1 MTTWLNVKNNAE
13 SALASAITAAAT
25 SLTLITGDGAKFPAS
40 NFHISIDDE
49 ILLCSSRAG
58 DVLTVTR
65 AQESTAATAHAAG
78 AIVALNVTAGI
89 ITQLQEAVD
98 LGAGGVDTFL
108 ELTDTPASY
117 AGQSGNVAK
126 VKSTED
132 GLEFGDNVATYLQ
145 SALTPVA
152 GEILRH
158 SGIVAS
164 SPFTGTINGAP
175 SATSVTYTAT
185 SGEGCLAAI
194 SVGADYWGRLIL
206 YNLTRGN
213 SRKIVT
219 VDTVTHVITT
229 DSSVD
234 NWASGD
240 SITTQSQTNAFAGYE
255 DIDLSAKIP
264 ANAFAI
270 IIQAQYNDTS
280 STPDGN
286 RTLFIHPFKAYD
298 AGLRCYINTC
308 VANEVSQS
316 VFPMQV
322 ISQKITMFPRNVTA
336 CHIILTCKG
345 VFTT

>member
-13 SALASAITAAAT
+13 SALASTITAVAT
-25 SLTLITGDGAKFPAS
+25 SLTLVSGEGSKFPAS
-40 NFHISIDDE
+40 NFHITIDDE

-65 AQESTAATAHAAG
+65 AQESTTATAHAAG
-78 AIVALNVTAGI
+78 AIVSLNVTAGI

-117 AGQSGNVAK
+117 AGQSGKIVK
-126 VKSTED
+126 VKSTEN

-145 SALTPVA
+145 SALTPLA
-152 GEILRH
+152 GEILRQQ
-158 SGIVAS
+158 GIVAP
-164 SPFTGTINGAP
+164 SPLIGTINGAP

-185 SGEGCLAAI
+185 SGEGCLGGI
-194 SVGADYWGRLIL
+194 SAGADYWGRLIL

-213 SRKIVT
+213 SRKIV
-219 VDTVTHVITT
+219 VAYIDTHVITT
-229 DSSVD
+229 ESSVD

-270 IIQAQYNDTS
+270 IIQAQYNDYS
-280 STPDGN
+280 GAPDGG
-286 RTLFIHPFKAYD
+286 RTLMIHPFKAYD

-316 VFPMQV
+316 VLPMQV
-322 ISQKITMFPRNVTA
+322 ISQKITMFPRNVA
-336 CHIILTCKG
+336 NGHIILTCKG